1 MAAEELFEDPTTADA
16 PDELLVDSLL
26 LSLIRAQPGQ
36 KQSELA
42 RLKNV
47 TQAIFGRDP
56 VICTVPGDL
65 ETKAVKHMVELLHSD
80 AVKASISQG
89 KYKRLSISKA
99 AAASQELY
107 FPSSTHPHNTRKR
120 LQDLYSG
127 SHLNKNPDRV
137 GEGGR
142 ANPQTHK
149 KGLLYEHMLED
160 RVTESMVH
168 QQLLKIEAILKPWG
182 TPMKVE

>member
-1 MAAEELFEDPTTADA
+1 MGAEELFQDPTTTAA

-56 VICTVPGDL
+56 VICTLPSNL
-65 ETKAVKHMVELLHSD
+65 EIKAVKHMVELLHSD
-80 AVKASISQG
+80 AVKARNTRG
-89 KYKRLSISKA
+89 EYKRLSISKSAEA
-99 AAASQELY
+99 ARKLY
-107 FPSSTHPHNTRKR
+107 FPDSTHPHNIRKR

-127 SHLNKNPDRV
+127 SYLNKNPDRV
-137 GEGGR
+137 GEGGKTD
-142 ANPQTHK
+142 PPTHK
-149 KGLLYEHMLED
+149 KGLLYEYMLDDHM
-160 RVTESMVH
+160 TESMVH
-168 QQLLKIEAILKPWG
+168 QQLLKIEAILEPWG
-182 TPMKVE
+182 TPMKFD

>member
-1 MAAEELFEDPTTADA
+1 MEAEELFEKPTTANA

-47 TQAIFGRDP
+47 TQSIFGRDP
-56 VICTVPGDL
+56 VICTLPDDI

-80 AVKASISQG
+80 AVKARISQG

-99 AAASQELY
+99 AATAQRLY
-107 FPSSTHPHNTRKR
+107 FPNSLQPHVTHKR

-137 GEGGR
+137 GAGGMVD
-142 ANPQTHK
+142 PQTHK
-149 KGLLYEHMLED
+149 KGLLYKCMLDDHM
-160 RVTESMVH
+160 TESMVH
-168 QQLLKIEAILKPWG
+168 QQLLKIQAILKPWG
-182 TPMKVE
+182 TPMKLD